1 MMVGQMTD
9 SMLGTWSSQEGLF
22 ASIDNLPLN
31 LNLKLQAY
39 QKLEGILN
47 SSLS

>member
-9 SMLGTWSSQEGLF
+9 SMLGHLEVHRKGYL

-31 LNLKLQAY
+31 LNLKPQAY
-39 QKLEGILN
+39 QETG
-47 SSLS
+47 